1 MDFGNGRPADLQ
13 KVFDRQ
19 RAEDELRRSLE
30 TARRERDEA
39 RAEAA
44 DLTAMV
50 DSLRG
55 DVQHE
60 REIVEAVRGELAVE
74 RLTPEEA
81 ELVRAAREQR
91 RTHAAYD
98 AVRGRRTREAV
109 ALRRAAGNATL
120 RLFNAASAIPGEVA
134 P

>member
-1 MDFGNGRPADLQ
+1 MGVKRYNHGVCQPLER
-13 KVFDRQ
+13 
-19 RAEDELRRSLE
+19 RAYATMTESPTGAWTLY
-30 TARRERDEA
+30 A
-39 RAEAA
+39 
-44 DLTAMV
+44 
-50 DSLRG
+50 
-55 DVQHE
+55 
-60 REIVEAVRGELAVE
+60 E

-81 ELVRAAREQR
+81 ELIRAAREQR

-120 RLFNAASAIPGEVA
+120 RLFNAASAIPDEEA